1 MRVNRVLS
9 TEFFETGLFAPEMAY
24 HNRTSSSSLLVIPG
38 PGQRGVGNL
47 YDPRS
52 FDVYPCAVRHSRQKN
67 LTRRMD
73 PTKMPRRAIDL
84 FAGLKLKERVT
95 TNRRRRSVVDA
106 IPGKE
111 RKSGSDS
118 SAKKK
123 ISEYSKPTSG
133 VLGLNNGYT
142 NGWYQEN
149 LREIKISRPVLNG
162 GWEVGDL
169 IVSGTPS
176 ALIQI
181 G

>member
-1 MRVNRVLS
+1 
-9 TEFFETGLFAPEMAY
+9 MAY

-38 PGQRGVGNL
+38 PRQRGDGNL

-52 FDVYPCAVRHSRQKN
+52 VDVHPCAVPQKTP
-67 LTRRMD
+67 TRRMD

-95 TNRRRRSVVDA
+95 SKRRRRSVVVA

-123 ISEYSKPTSG
+123 MREYSKTASG
-133 VLGLNNGYT
+133 VLGLT
-142 NGWYQEN
+142 NGIKKTFAN
-149 LREIKISRPVLNG
+149 LTSAARFS
-162 GWEVGDL
+162 
-169 IVSGTPS
+169 IVDGS
-176 ALIQI
+176 
-181 G
+181 